1 MNNFHVLGAVQIFA
15 DCLFTLTSHGGRGKL
30 ALSESPFIAFMRAPP
45 SLPDCLPKAPPS
57 DAVKLRVKFQLSNLS
72 RTQRFIA
79 AGKRIFGMRKSRLQ
93 SGNMYLSSD
102 NSVNF
107 RMPRG
112 EHPA

>member
-1 MNNFHVLGAVQIFA
+1 MEEEVNWLSLSLLSKDINCIHEGS
-15 DCLFTLTSHGGRGKL
+15 TLITY
-30 ALSESPFIAFMRAPP
+30 
-45 SLPDCLPKAPPS
+45 CLPKAPPS